1 MAPPALRII
10 GRRKSADI
18 KEFREFKEFKEFRKS
33 AINFSPKLLKLSKLS
48 KLSKLLNLP
57 KSQLLIFLFDVLHF
71 SKNIRIFVR
80 LIYFVQRKTKN
91 YTI

>member
-1 MAPPALRII
+1 M
-10 GRRKSADI
+10 
-18 KEFREFKEFKEFRKS
+18 ES
-33 AINFSPKLLKLSKLS
+33 AINLPLNLSN
-48 KLSKLLNLP
+48 LLNP
-57 KSQLLIFLFDVLHF
+57 HKPQLLIILFDVLHF